1 MKRTSWSCGAKRLSG
16 FFHTRWRLLVFL
28 ALLIAGFV
36 VGCVWFTMQPA
47 VWQGRLQPWLHTTED
62 AAWLS
67 LGSTAC
73 LYRWCLLAVLL
84 AASVS
89 VYGLPFTAA
98 IPFVYGGL
106 LGLSQCYWYAQGTA
120 GILTAALQVL
130 LPAVPQIVAVL
141 MASAEASRMTVAL
154 AGQLLPG
161 GGHVGLWSLW
171 RLCMLRFLLFFG
183 LATVS
188 GALETVARL
197 CF

>member
-1 MKRTSWSCGAKRLSG
+1 MKRTSWSRGAKRLSC
-16 FFHTRWRLLVFL
+16 FFRTRWRLLVFL
-28 ALLIAGFV
+28 ALLIAGFA
-36 VGCVWFTMQPA
+36 VGCVWFDLQPA
-47 VWQGRLQPWLHTTED
+47 VWQERLRPWLQTAENAT
-62 AAWLS
+62 WLS
-67 LGSTAC
+67 VGSTAC

-98 IPFVYGGL
+98 VPFAYGGL

-120 GILTAALQVL
+120 EIWTAVLQVL
-130 LPAVPQIVAVL
+130 LPAVPQAVAVL

-161 GGHVGLWSLW
+161 GSHVGLWSLW

-188 GALETVARL
+188 GALETAVRL

>member
-1 MKRTSWSCGAKRLSG
+1 MKRTSWSHGAKRMSG
-16 FFHTRWRLLVFL
+16 FFRTRWRLLVFL
-28 ALLIAGFV
+28 ALLIAGFA
-36 VGCVWFTMQPA
+36 VGCVWFNLQPA
-47 VWQGRLQPWLHTTED
+47 VWQERLQPWLHTAED

-67 LGSTAC
+67 VGSTAC
-73 LYRWCLLAVLL
+73 LYRWGMLAILL

-98 IPFVYGGL
+98 VPFAYGGL
-106 LGLSQCYWYAQGTA
+106 LGLSQCFWYAQGA
-120 GILTAALQVL
+120 ADILTAALQVL
-130 LPAVPQIVAVL
+130 LPAVPQTIAVL

-161 GGHVGLWSLW
+161 GSHVGLWSLW

-188 GALETVARL
+188 GALETAARL